1 MRFVRFQSSDRSQ
14 GLAVST
20 KDGLRGLASTEAD
33 FPGYLEQL
41 LALPA
46 AELSAAGQLLATRGH
61 PIDGATLLPPLMSPP
76 KLICIGLNYRD
87 HSAESGFVPPDYPTV
102 FARYASSLI
111 GDGAALVRPKVSTQF
126 DYEGE
131 LAVVIGRGG
140 RHISMEAALDHV
152 AGYSVFNDGSIRDY
166 QRRTPQ
172 WTIGKTFDGT
182 GAFGPAFVT
191 ADELPPGC
199 RGLRL
204 RTRLNGVVMQDA
216 LIDDMI
222 FDVAT
227 LVSLMSEAMTLQPGD
242 IIVSGT
248 PAGVGVAR
256 QPPVFLKP
264 GDICEV
270 EIDHVGLLRNPVVDE
285 SSLP

>member
-1 MRFVRFQSSDRSQ
+1 MRFVRFRSSDQSQ
-14 GLAVST
+14 GLAVIT
-20 KDGLRGLASTEAD
+20 ADGLRGLGSTDAG
-33 FPGYLEQL
+33 FPGFLEQL

-46 AELSAAGQLLATRGH
+46 AGLAAAGAQLAARGK
-61 PIDGATLLPPLMSPP
+61 PIVDAALLPPLVAPP

-102 FARYASSLI
+102 FARYATSLI
-111 GDGAALVRPKVSTQF
+111 GAGSPLVRPRVSTQF

-131 LAVVIGRGG
+131 LAVVIGQGG
-140 RHISMEAALDHV
+140 RHISKESALDHV

-204 RTRLNGVVMQDA
+204 QTRLNGTVMQEA
-216 LIDDMI
+216 NIDDLI

-242 IIVSGT
+242 VIVSGT
-248 PAGVGVAR
+248 PAGVGAAR
-256 QPPVFLKP
+256 QPPVFMKA

-270 EIDHVGLLRNPVVDE
+270 EIDEVGLLRNPVIDE

>member
-1 MRFVRFQSSDRSQ
+1 MRFVRFQSADRSE
-14 GLAVST
+14 GLAVIT
-20 KDGLRGLASTEAD
+20 AEGLRGLTSNDTG
-33 FPGYLEQL
+33 FPGHLEQL
-41 LALPA
+41 LARPP
-46 AELSAAGQLLATRGH
+46 AELAAAGQFLARNGRA
-61 PIDGATLLPPLMSPP
+61 IVDAKVLPPLVSPP

-111 GDGAALVRPKVSTQF
+111 GDGAALIRPRVSTQF

-131 LAVVIGRGG
+131 LAVVIGQGG
-140 RHISMEAALDHV
+140 RHISREAALGHV
-152 AGYSVFNDGSIRDY
+152 AGYSIFNDGSIRDY

-191 ADELPPGC
+191 ADELPAGC
-199 RGLRL
+199 RGLQL
-204 RTRLNGVVMQDA
+204 CTRLNGVVMQEA
-216 LIDDMI
+216 LIDDLI

-242 IIVSGT
+242 VIVSGT
-248 PAGVGVAR
+248 PAGVGAAR

-270 EIDHVGLLRNPVVDE
+270 EIDQIGLLRNPVADE
-285 SSLP
+285 SSLN

>member
-14 GLAVST
+14 GLAVIT
-20 KDGLRGLASTEAD
+20 ADGLRGLASTEAG

-46 AELSAAGQLLATRGH
+46 AELAAAGNHLATRGRL
-61 PIDGATLLPPLMSPP
+61 IEDASLLPPLVAPP

-102 FARYASSLI
+102 FARYATSLI
-111 GDGAALVRPKVSTQF
+111 GAGSALVRPRVSTQF

-131 LAVVIGRGG
+131 LAVVIGQGG
-140 RHISMEAALDHV
+140 RHISKESALDHV

-182 GAFGPAFVT
+182 GGFGPAFVT

-204 RTRLNGVVMQDA
+204 QTRLNGTVMQEA
-216 LIDDMI
+216 NIDDLI

-242 IIVSGT
+242 VIVSGT
-248 PAGVGVAR
+248 PAGVGAAR
-256 QPPVFLKP
+256 QPPVFMKA

-270 EIDHVGLLRNPVVDE
+270 EIDEVGLLRNPVVDE